1 MKGFKLYIG
10 IIVALILLAV
20 LAIYNQPKEIDWTA
34 TLAKEDKIPFGT
46 FVLNQNIYSL
56 FPNKNIRE
64 SNLDVYRLIRQENSK
79 NSQLLIITKTFKI
92 GKTEFNS
99 LVKWVEKGNKIFIAA
114 YNLDNNF
121 TNYFKIKL
129 GFKMSDDDVILK
141 FTNPLL
147 AKEKYAFSKNTAN
160 VYFSNRLRSYQKSLA
175 NIENGNSNFIA
186 LKVKK
191 GTIYVCPNPLIFSNY
206 NLINTKN
213 RKAVSNMLSYLSAD
227 KPLITTNYY
236 LNNTIGEES
245 ILATIFKFT
254 ELKWAYYLAL
264 VTLVIYIL
272 VNVKRKQRAIPLIT
286 PLQNT
291 SLNFVSTVSQIYFQQ
306 KDHTQLAQ
314 KKVYHFI
321 EFVKQKY
328 RLQQNDN
335 ILFIEQLSAKSGVN
349 EELVTKII
357 IMAEKIKKNKTVT
370 ELQLIEISN
379 LIDKFYGNTV

>member
-1 MKGFKLYIG
+1 
-10 IIVALILLAV
+10 
-20 LAIYNQPKEIDWTA
+20 
-34 TLAKEDKIPFGT
+34 
-46 FVLNQNIYSL
+46 
-56 FPNKNIRE
+56 
-64 SNLDVYRLIRQENSK
+64 
-79 NSQLLIITKTFKI
+79 
-92 GKTEFNS
+92 
-99 LVKWVEKGNKIFIAA
+99 
-114 YNLDNNF
+114 
-121 TNYFKIKL
+121 
-129 GFKMSDDDVILK
+129 
-141 FTNPLL
+141 
-147 AKEKYAFSKNTAN
+147 
-160 VYFSNRLRSYQKSLA
+160 
-175 NIENGNSNFIA
+175 
-186 LKVKK
+186 
-191 GTIYVCPNPLIFSNY
+191 
-206 NLINTKN
+206 
-213 RKAVSNMLSYLSAD
+213 MLSYLDTD

-379 LIDKFYGNTV
+379 LIDKFYGNTI

>member
-1 MKGFKLYIG
+1 
-10 IIVALILLAV
+10 
-20 LAIYNQPKEIDWTA
+20 
-34 TLAKEDKIPFGT
+34 
-46 FVLNQNIYSL
+46 
-56 FPNKNIRE
+56 
-64 SNLDVYRLIRQENSK
+64 
-79 NSQLLIITKTFKI
+79 
-92 GKTEFNS
+92 
-99 LVKWVEKGNKIFIAA
+99 
-114 YNLDNNF
+114 
-121 TNYFKIKL
+121 
-129 GFKMSDDDVILK
+129 MSDDDVILK

-213 RKAVSNMLSYLSAD
+213 RKAASNMLSYLSAD

>member
-1 MKGFKLYIG
+1 
-10 IIVALILLAV
+10 
-20 LAIYNQPKEIDWTA
+20 
-34 TLAKEDKIPFGT
+34 
-46 FVLNQNIYSL
+46 
-56 FPNKNIRE
+56 
-64 SNLDVYRLIRQENSK
+64 
-79 NSQLLIITKTFKI
+79 
-92 GKTEFNS
+92 

-129 GFKMSDDDVILK
+129 GFKMSDENVIIK
-141 FTNPLL
+141 FTDPLL
-147 AKEKYAFSKNTAN
+147 EKEKYTFTKNTAN
-160 VYFSNRLRSYQKSLA
+160 VYYANRLRRYQKSLA
-175 NIENGNSNFIA
+175 NNEDGNSNFIA

-191 GTIYVCPNPLIFSNY
+191 GTIYISPNPLIFSNY
-206 NLINTKN
+206 NLIDTKN
-213 RKAVSNMLSYLSAD
+213 RKAASNMLSYLDTD

-236 LNNTIGEES
+236 LNNTIGKES

-272 VNVKRKQRAIPLIT
+272 VNVKRRQRAIPLIT

-328 RLQQNDN
+328 RLLQNDN
-335 ILFIEQLSAKSGVN
+335 ILFIEQLSAKSGVD
-349 EELVTKII
+349 EEVVTKII